1 MRLNARKPS
10 GREKDEASV
19 KLLAQLREEL
29 HSGDVTIARKAACKL
44 SWMQEDGLDI
54 LKEALFGHTR
64 RYTKGAAAYGLR
76 RMHGR
81 MKKKGLEVIANGIKS
96 TDNNIVVVCEKALSL
111 LRKGVR
117 EKSNAK
123 RLQKPRIQIKEIPP
137 KRKPQRKS
145 TPKKTPGQNLAANQN
160 FH

>member
-1 MRLNARKPS
+1 M
-10 GREKDEASV
+10 
-19 KLLAQLREEL
+19 
-29 HSGDVTIARKAACKL
+29 
-44 SWMQEDGLDI
+44 
-54 LKEALFGHTR
+54 EALFGQTR

-111 LRKGVR
+111 LRKRVR

-123 RLQKPRIQIKEIPP
+123 RLQKPRIQIKEIPNVLY
-137 KRKPQRKS
+137 Q
-145 TPKKTPGQNLAANQN
+145 
-160 FH
+160 